1 MTNMTVAEAEANFGS
16 MLNRSQA
23 ERVVIER
30 NGKPIAIV
38 LGIEDFDAEDVS
50 LAGSAEFWQM
60 IANRRQGGDS
70 VPLSDLKSELRING
84 AT

>member
-38 LGIEDFDAEDVS
+38 LGIEDFDDEDVS

-60 IANRRQGGDS
+60 IADRRQGGGS
-70 VPLSDLKSELRING
+70 VTLADLKSELAIRDTN
-84 AT
+84 

>member
-38 LGIEDFDAEDVS
+38 LGVEDYDAEDVS

-60 IANRRQGGDS
+60 IADRRQGGGS
-70 VPLSDLKSELRING
+70 VALSDLKSELAIND
-84 AT
+84 AK

>member
-1 MTNMTVAEAEANFGS
+1 MTNMTVADAEANFGS

-38 LGIEDFDAEDVS
+38 LGIEGFDAEYVS

-60 IANRRQGGDS
+60 IADRRQRGGS
-70 VPLSDLKSELRING
+70 VPLSDLKSEL
-84 AT
+84 AADDAK